1 MDTAFAAVLLVS
13 ANFLNSEFVANEEL
27 PFILAAKALDP
38 RLSYGGRSSHAALSL
53 MLRDKEKCLLS
64 RASAPLELHRPHHR
78 SKPTKGHQPKF
89 GDHSGVLTAEE
100 ARIAATFTPV

>member
-38 RLSYGGRSSHAALSL
+38 GLSYGGRSSRAAL
-53 MLRDKEKCLLS
+53 R
-64 RASAPLELHRPHHR
+64 
-78 SKPTKGHQPKF
+78 
-89 GDHSGVLTAEE
+89 
-100 ARIAATFTPV
+100 